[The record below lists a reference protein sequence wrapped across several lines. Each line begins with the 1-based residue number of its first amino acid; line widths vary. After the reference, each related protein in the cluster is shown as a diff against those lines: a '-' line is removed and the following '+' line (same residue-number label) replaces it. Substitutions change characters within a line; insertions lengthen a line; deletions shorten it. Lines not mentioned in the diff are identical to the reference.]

1 MALPL
6 VHSQILW
13 TEGKGR
19 YQAPFRP
26 EEWLG
31 RVGQDVAALID
42 ELLEF
47 EGLPEIG
54 VEEAAVARQDRL

>member
-1 MALPL
+1 MAFPL
-6 VHSQILW
+6 VHGQILW

-19 YQAPFRP
+19 HQAPFCT
-26 EEWLG
+26 EERRG
-31 RVGQDVAALID
+31 RVGQDIAALID

-54 VEEAAVARQDRL
+54 VEEAAVARQGRI